1 MSGSISFNPYIQT
14 TFSGSFN
21 ASTNGL
27 VAGTAYPDPA
37 SRFYL
42 TGGHL
47 ASTETLPMW
56 GGVGISEAIPVPG
69 VTDTLLSATPA
80 ACGDLGTIVT
90 RATTLASGA
99 GGLTGF
105 SVFDQA
111 HSWITTPQS
120 QVPTAGVGGL
130 VNLFRLGSNIRIAVA
145 IDPVLVSLE
154 NGSISGPVSWDFAQ
168 QRLVPYVAAYP
179 ANVITAATWA
189 STSGGTATLTTTTA
203 HGVSVG
209 DDITITGITPSAYNG
224 TFTTISGTTG
234 STLKYLLPAASTPGA
249 GTAFGTLVAG
259 GGALNVQI
267 LELQVGNSMVP
278 VYDPVKNVV
287 NWNRNGSAAIIKL

>member
-1 MSGSISFNPYIQT
+1 MSGSISFNPYAQT

-21 ASTNGL
+21 TSANGL

-42 TGGHL
+42 SGGVL
-47 ASTETLPMW
+47 ASTETLPIW
-56 GGVGISEAIPVPG
+56 GGVGISESVSVPG
-69 VTDTLLSATPA
+69 VTDILLSGTPA
-80 ACGDLGTIVT
+80 PSSDLGTVIT
-90 RATTLASGA
+90 RATTVTAGT

-130 VNLFRLGSNIRIAVA
+130 VNFYRLGSNIRVAVA
-145 IDPVLVSLE
+145 IDPVLADLAG
-154 NGSISGPVSWDFAQ
+154 GSISGPVSWDFSQ
-168 QRLVPYVAAYP
+168 QRLIPYVAAYP
-179 ANVITAATWA
+179 ANVITAASWA

-203 HGVSVG
+203 HGVTVG
-209 DDITITGITPSAYNG
+209 SDFTISGITPAAYNG
-224 TFTTISGTTG
+224 TFTAITGTTG
-234 STLKYLLPAASTPGA
+234 STLKYLLPEASTPGA

-259 GGALNVQI
+259 GGALSVQV
-267 LELQVGNSMVP
+267 LELQIGNSMVP

-287 NWNRNGSAAIIKL
+287 NWNRSGSAAIIKL